1 MIERRGPEVL
11 SGPARYAW
19 RRPIGL
25 PYDGP
30 ERTRQDVNSPLIDDG
45 PWGGVPL
52 GGLGAGSIGRT
63 HRGDFARWHLDV
75 GRHRF
80 ETIPAD
86 QFSVY
91 VARGGASSAHVL
103 STIRPETLRSWN
115 WDLPEGA
122 GMYHGLFPYA
132 WLEYDWAELPV
143 RLMQRQ
149 FSPVIPG
156 NYRESSYP
164 VGIFEWQIENPS
176 PDPVT
181 VGLMFSWLNDIGRD
195 RGQDRRGGHRNV
207 SLRTDGMA
215 GVLLQGPSDVADA
228 PWNGSFS
235 IMAGEEPG
243 IHLSTCE
250 RFLADDGSDVW
261 ADFAA
266 DGRLSDVVDGRP
278 SQSGEAI
285 GAALAATVEL
295 APGETKRVSFVL
307 AWDLPVVE
315 FGSGTCW
322 YKRYTRFFDRSGANA
337 WAIGAEAL
345 ARRSEW
351 SAAID
356 AWQAP
361 ILADS
366 ARPDWY
372 KGALFNELYYL
383 VDGGTVWTDGEPFH
397 MAEAASSTAGLSAAS
412 QPAGGGATESLGHFA
427 VLECYDYPYYNTL
440 DVNFYASWALLLLW
454 PDLDVSVV
462 RDFAATVDLD
472 DPEIVTVGWKGTLA
486 QRKRR
491 GAMPH
496 DLGAP
501 SEDPF
506 LRPNAYNWRDI
517 NIWKDLNSKFVL
529 QVWRDVLLVPAAD
542 LARDTWPAVVQA
554 MDYLGRFD
562 RDDDGLP
569 EHDGQPDQTYDAWSM
584 LGPSAY
590 SGALWLAALRATIR
604 LGEIVGD
611 TASVARFRQ
620 LHDRGSAA
628 FEAKLWNGR
637 CYRFDASGEASS
649 DSIMADQLAG
659 QWYADATGLGDL
671 VSPERILT
679 ALRTVYESNVL
690 GFGGGDMGAVNGIR
704 PDGSIDEST
713 EQSAESWTG
722 TTYGLAA
729 FMIGRGLTEE
739 GWRTAHGAFAVTY
752 GRGLWF
758 RTPEAYL
765 GDGQYRAAMYL
776 RPLAIWAIEH
786 ALRQKA
792 ANAAA
797 GRATQVG
804 RGVGAGV
811 DD

>member
-1 MIERRGPEVL
+1 VSTAKGPESR
-11 SGPARYAW
+11 SGPPPFAW
-19 RRPIGL
+19 QRPLGL
-25 PYDGP
+25 AYEGP
-30 ERTRQDVNSPLIDDG
+30 ERARQDVNPQLIDDG

-52 GGLGAGSIGRT
+52 GGLGSGSIGRT

-91 VARGGASSAHVL
+91 VATGGASSAHVL
-103 STIRPETLRSWN
+103 STIRPETLQSWN
-115 WDLPEGA
+115 WDLPIGA
-122 GMYHGLFPYA
+122 GTYHGLFPNA
-132 WLEYDWAELPV
+132 WYDYDWAELPV
-143 RLMQRQ
+143 RLTQRQ

-164 VGIFEWQIENPS
+164 IGIFEWEIENS
-176 PDPVT
+176 SKEPVT

-207 SLRTDGMA
+207 SLGKDGVA
-215 GVLLQGPSDVADA
+215 GVVLHGPSDLADA
-228 PWNGSFS
+228 PWNGSFA
-235 IMAGEEPG
+235 IMAGEEAG
-243 IHLSTCE
+243 VELTTWD

-266 DGRLSDVVDGRP
+266 DGRLGDVVDGRP
-278 SQSGEAI
+278 SQPGEAI
-285 GAALAATVEL
+285 GAALCATVAL
-295 APGETKRVSFVL
+295 AAGETKRVSFVL

-315 FGSGTCW
+315 FGSGTGW
-322 YKRYTRFFDRSGANA
+322 YKRYTRFFGRSGANA
-337 WAIGAEAL
+337 WAMGAEAL
-345 ARRSEW
+345 AKRREW

-366 ARPDWY
+366 TRPDWY
-372 KGALFNELYYL
+372 KGALFNELYFL
-383 VDGGTVWTDGEPFH
+383 VDGGTVWTDGEPFRP
-397 MAEAASSTAGLSAAS
+397 ADTGGITAAGDAA
-412 QPAGGGATESLGHFA
+412 ADSLGHFA
-427 VLECYDYPYYNTL
+427 VLECYDYPFYNTL

-454 PDLDVSVV
+454 PDLDVSVL

-472 DPEIVTVGWKGTLA
+472 DPEIVTVGWKGTLE

-491 GAMPH
+491 GALPH

-501 SEDPF
+501 GEDPF
-506 LRPNAYNWRDI
+506 LRPNAYSWRDI

-529 QVWRDVLLVPAAD
+529 QVWRDVALVPDAD

-562 RDDDGLP
+562 RDGDGLP
-569 EHDGQPDQTYDAWSM
+569 EHDGQPDQTYDMWSM
-584 LGPSAY
+584 TGPSAY
-590 SGALWLAALRATIR
+590 SGVLWLAALRAAIG

-611 TASVARFRQ
+611 EANVARFRE
-620 LHDRGSAA
+620 LLGRGTAA

-637 CYRFDASGEASS
+637 CYRFDASGQASS
-649 DSIMADQLAG
+649 DSVMADQLAG
-659 QWYADATGLGDL
+659 QWYADATGLGDI
-671 VSPERILT
+671 VAPDRILT
-679 ALRTVYESNVL
+679 SLRTIYESNVL
-690 GFGGGDMGAVNGIR
+690 GFCGGDMGAVNGIR
-704 PDGSIDEST
+704 PDGSIDDST

-729 FMIGRGLTEE
+729 FMIGRGLTDE

-765 GDGQYRAAMYL
+765 QDGRYRAAMYL

-786 ALRQKA
+786 ALR
-792 ANAAA
+792 
-797 GRATQVG
+797 GRKE
-804 RGVGAGV
+804 
-811 DD
+811 

>member
-1 MIERRGPEVL
+1 M
-11 SGPARYAW
+11 
-19 RRPIGL
+19 
-25 PYDGP
+25 
-30 ERTRQDVNSPLIDDG
+30 
-45 PWGGVPL
+45 
-52 GGLGAGSIGRT
+52 GAGSIGRT

-86 QFSVY
+86 QFSVF
-91 VARGGASSAHVL
+91 VAKGGAKSAHVL
-103 STIRPETLRSWN
+103 STIHPDTLRSWN
-115 WDLPEGA
+115 WDMPAGA

-132 WLEYDWAELPV
+132 WFEYDWAGLPV
-143 RLMQRQ
+143 RLLQRQ

-164 VGIFEWQIENPS
+164 VGVFEWQIENPS
-176 PDPVT
+176 LEAAT

-207 SLRTDGMA
+207 SIRKDGMT
-215 GVLLQGPSDVADA
+215 GVLLQGPAEAPDA
-228 PWNGSFS
+228 PWNGSFA
-235 IMAGEEPG
+235 IMASEQPG
-243 IHLSTCE
+243 VHLTTCD
-250 RFLADDGSDVW
+250 RFLADDGSELW

-266 DGRLSDVVDGRP
+266 DGRLSDIVDGRP
-278 SQSGEAI
+278 SQPGEAI

-295 APGETKRVSFVL
+295 APGETKLVSFALV
-307 AWDLPVVE
+307 WDLPVAE
-315 FGSGTCW
+315 FDSGTCW
-322 YKRYTRFFDRSGANA
+322 YKRYTRFFGHSGANA

-345 ARRSEW
+345 ASRSEW
-351 SAAID
+351 STAID

-361 ILADS
+361 ILNDPT
-366 ARPDWY
+366 RPDWY
-372 KGALFNELYYL
+372 RTALINELYYL
-383 VDGGTVWTDGEPFH
+383 VDGGTLWTEGEPFN
-397 MAEAASSTAGLSAAS
+397 MADPARRSALLPAASESGKAGDD
-412 QPAGGGATESLGHFA
+412 GSLGHFA
-427 VLECYDYPYYNTL
+427 ILECYDYACYNTL

-454 PDLDVSVV
+454 PELEVSVV

-472 DPEIVTVGWKGTLA
+472 DPEIVTVGWKGTDA
-486 QRKRR
+486 PWKVR

-496 DLGAP
+496 DLGGP
-501 SEDPF
+501 GGDPF
-506 LRPNAYNWRDI
+506 LRPNVYHWRDV

-529 QVWRDVLLVPAAD
+529 QIWRDVLLAPAPD

-562 RDDDGLP
+562 RDGDGLP

-590 SGALWLAALRATIR
+590 SGALWLAALRAAMR
-604 LGEIVGD
+604 MGEMVGD
-611 TASVARFRQ
+611 AATVERFRQ
-620 LHDRGSAA
+620 IHDRGSAA
-628 FEAKLWNGR
+628 FEAKLWNGH

-671 VSPERILT
+671 VPPERILT
-679 ALRTVYESNVL
+679 ALRSVYQANVL

-739 GWRTAHGAFAVTY
+739 GWRTAHGAYHVTY
-752 GRGLWF
+752 DRGLWF

-765 GDGQYRAAMYL
+765 QNGDYRAAMYL

-786 ALRQKA
+786 ALHQKT

-797 GRATQVG
+797 AGRPRSAV
-804 RGVGAGV
+804 A
-811 DD
+811 

>member
-1 MIERRGPEVL
+1 MTRIQGPAVL
-11 SGPARYAW
+11 SGPAPHAW
-19 RRPIGL
+19 RWPIGVA
-25 PYDGP
+25 YGGP
-30 ERTRQDVNSPLIDDG
+30 ERARQDVNGPLIDDG
-45 PWGGVPL
+45 PWAGVPL

-80 ETIPAD
+80 ETIPVD
-86 QFSVY
+86 QFSVF
-91 VARGGASSAHVL
+91 VSGGEAGSAHVL
-103 STIRPETLRSWN
+103 STIRPDMLRSWN

-122 GMYHGLFPYA
+122 GTYHGLFPNA
-132 WLEYDWAELPV
+132 WLEYDWAALPV
-143 RLMQRQ
+143 RLLQRQ

-164 VGIFEWQIENPS
+164 VGIFDWQIDNPGS
-176 PDPVT
+176 EPVT
-181 VGLMFSWLNDIGRD
+181 VGLMLTWLNDIGRD
-195 RGQDRRGGHRNV
+195 RGQDRRGGHLNA
-207 SLRTDGMA
+207 SLRRDGLA
-215 GVLLQGPSDVADA
+215 GVVMLGPADVADA
-228 PWNGSFS
+228 PWNGSVA
-235 IMAGEEPG
+235 IMAAEEPG
-243 IHLSTCE
+243 VRLTTFD
-250 RFLADDGSDVW
+250 RFQADDGADVW

-266 DGRLSDVVDGRP
+266 DGRLDDVVDDRP
-278 SQSGEAI
+278 SAPGEAL

-295 APGETKRVSFVL
+295 GPGETRTVSFVL
-307 AWDLPVVE
+307 AWDLPIVE
-315 FGSGTCW
+315 FGSGTRW

-345 ARRSEW
+345 ARRGEW

-361 ILADS
+361 ILADPG
-366 ARPDWY
+366 RPDWY
-372 KGALFNELYYL
+372 KTALFNELYYL

-397 MAEAASSTAGLSAAS
+397 ISEPAALLA
-412 QPAGGGATESLGHFA
+412 PAGRWGDGRTPESLGHFA
-427 VLECYDYPYYNTL
+427 VLECYDYAFYNTL

-454 PDLDVSVV
+454 PELDVRVM

-472 DPEIVTVGWKGTLA
+472 DPEIVTVGWQGTPA

-496 DLGAP
+496 DLGSP

-506 LRPNAYNWRDI
+506 LRPNAYSWRDI

-529 QVWRDVLLVPAAD
+529 QVWRDILLAPAPD
-542 LARDTWPAVVQA
+542 LAGETWPAVVQA
-554 MDYLGRFD
+554 MEYLGGFD
-562 RDDDGLP
+562 RDGDGLP

-584 LGPSAY
+584 TGPSAY
-590 SGALWLAALRATIR
+590 SGALWLAALRAAMR

-611 TASVARFRQ
+611 MTRVERFGR
-620 LHDRGSAA
+620 LLDRGSAA
-628 FEAKLWNGR
+628 FEARLWNGR

-649 DSIMADQLAG
+649 DSVMADQLAG

-671 VSPERILT
+671 VSPERIRT
-679 ALRTVYESNVL
+679 ALRTIYESNVL
-690 GFGGGDMGAVNGIR
+690 AFGGGDMGAVNGIR
-704 PDGSIDEST
+704 PDGSVDEST
-713 EQSAESWTG
+713 EQSPESWTG

-739 GWRTAHGAFAVTY
+739 GWRTAHGAFSVTY

-765 GDGQYRAAMYL
+765 EDGRYRATMYL

-786 ALRQKA
+786 VLAQTARA
-792 ANAAA
+792 AE
-797 GRATQVG
+797 T
-804 RGVGAGV
+804 
-811 DD
+811 